1 MAKATQVPV
10 KQAEDE
16 RPSATPPE
24 KPSKVSS
31 KIIRLLKLTERGA
44 RRRSAKAKKGIKDV
58 DAKLDKKGLGAA
70 RRAILL
76 QERQDF
82 QDDLA
87 RAERD
92 RIQMGRQ
99 LTEAVNNNRRLKRP
113 DMQKSKRALRAVRT
127 IKALKGRTTKL
138 VSQNEVR
145 NGAADVKRLEGL
157 SKAGDGKAFRVAA
170 DAFIEGRDAKL
181 FLLVTSDSDVHSS
194 VLQHLMS
201 FLARTGKEV
210 GGENVVAATARR

>member
-1 MAKATQVPV
+1 MRKETKGP
-10 KQAEDE
+10 KKAEDE
-16 RPSATPPE
+16 KSSATPPE

-31 KIIRLLKLTERGA
+31 KVIRLLKLTERGS
-44 RRRSAKAKKGIKDV
+44 RRRIAKAQQGIKDV

-76 QERQDF
+76 KERQDF

-92 RIQMGRQ
+92 RIHTGRQ
-99 LTEAVNNNRRLKRP
+99 LTEAVNNNRRLGRP
-113 DMQKSKRALRAVRT
+113 SLRKSKLALHAVKT
-127 IKALKGRTTKL
+127 VKALKGRAVKL
-138 VSQNEVR
+138 VSQNEAG
-145 NGAADVKRLEGL
+145 NGAADVKQLESL

-181 FLLVTSDSDVHSS
+181 FLIVTADSDVHSS

-210 GGENVVAATARR
+210 GGENVALAPVKR